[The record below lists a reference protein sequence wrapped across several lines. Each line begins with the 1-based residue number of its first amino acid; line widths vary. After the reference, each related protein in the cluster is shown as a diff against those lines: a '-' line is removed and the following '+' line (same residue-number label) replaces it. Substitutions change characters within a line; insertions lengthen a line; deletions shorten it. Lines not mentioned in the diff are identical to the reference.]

1 MRDLQGAR
9 AWADG
14 LLFRRD
20 FKGAQAGEIDDA
32 LDAEAAQDRLAVRGL
47 DVPQIKHV
55 QNLKGI
61 VEKVTLK
68 TKHEAGTSMTENGH
82 KCTQTKTYYTNPCDI
97 LVRISI
103 ISLSKIYGRVAQM
116 SGHWRRHHLLPRP
129 RSRRVAI
136 VLMVLSRAAAALTL
150 LLRFLLLLLRNPAA
164 LDR

>member
-82 KCTQTKTYYTNPCDI
+82 KCTQTKTIT
-97 LVRISI
+97 
-103 ISLSKIYGRVAQM
+103 
-116 SGHWRRHHLLPRP
+116 
-129 RSRRVAI
+129 
-136 VLMVLSRAAAALTL
+136 LTL
-150 LLRFLLLLLRNPAA
+150 VIFSSEYR
-164 LDR
+164 